1 MAVQTRTPSFK
12 AAKGGSAKL
21 AIGLESADIAATAY
35 DIDSSD
41 SLATAGWHILSQGL
55 SGGEIGPDRDSEK
68 VKNEADV
75 EIGEV
80 ITRDEFLISQSTVI
94 VTPRFLSLL
103 EWLEDNF
110 VKARYPLPTGPENNY
125 VTKELDSNG
134 DTSGKVAH
142 WFIFPRVS
150 ANVADWSIP
159 VNNDDFRQV
168 EFELTASRPEGDSA
182 FDFVYEQALL
192 PLDTTQDSPD
202 LDKTWTS
209 APYDG
214 FTDEAISGA

>member
-1 MAVQTRTPSFK
+1 MAVQTRTPEFK
-12 AAKGGSAKL
+12 AAKGGSARF
-21 AIGLESADIAATAY
+21 AIGLENADEAAEAYGIESA
-35 DIDSSD
+35 D
-41 SLATAGWHILSQGL
+41 SLATAGWHILSKGL

-94 VTPRFLSLL
+94 VTPRFLRLL
-103 EWLEDNF
+103 EWLEDHF

-125 VTKELDSNG
+125 LSKEVDSQTPT
-134 DTSGKVAH
+134 DAKVAH

-150 ANVADWSIP
+150 ANVADWTIP

-168 EFELTASRPEGDSA
+168 EFELTASRPESGSE

-192 PLDTTQDSPD
+192 PLDTSQDSPD
-202 LDKTWTS
+202 LDKAWTS
-209 APYDG
+209 APWDK